1 MKKII
6 TVIVTA
12 LFMAGCS
19 SAPANNNAGT
29 SVQTEQP
36 QQSSLADTLDK
47 ELNFKDFTM
56 YLDSSWENNESDD
69 GSLRITYSEG
79 HEIIAAL
86 AAQNLKVVATEAQ
99 IKNERSRFT
108 NTENVSVQGDRGLS
122 FTFTDNTVDEA
133 YTYEGVTIPT
143 NADTYQI
150 AVVVAKDHEEYDAH
164 EYLQAVLSKITIDPN
179 YKPAQTTPA
188 ASDNKMDLSYEI
200 TDIYENIYDNPYV
213 GKMYDVI
220 IEVTNTGN
228 APLYLDKCTL
238 DYEDNDGHLL
248 QTTSEFSISKAPAI
262 IQPGEKGYFF
272 TNGSTSFDADVS
284 FDDGVKL
291 VPQLK
296 LVKATGELKSYEVTD
311 TTVYNNGYGGVGI
324 KGRVINDTDKE
335 VSLIYITTVYYNAE
349 GHVIGVSYSSLMDVQ
364 PNSKASFDDTG
375 LLNTQMS
382 LDMVADYKVYAAEM
396 YLQF

>member
-6 TVIVTA
+6 TVIAAA
-12 LFMAGCS
+12 LFMTSCS
-19 SAPANNNAGT
+19 SAPANNSET
-29 SVQTEQP
+29 TIQTEQP
-36 QQSSLADTLDK
+36 QQNKLADTLDK
-47 ELNFKDFTM
+47 ELSFKDLTM
-56 YLDSSWENNESDD
+56 YYDSTWEINESNND
-69 GSLRITYSEG
+69 SLGLVYSEG
-79 HEIIAAL
+79 DKNIAGL
-86 AAQNLKVVATEAQ
+86 YIQNLNAVVTEQ
-99 IKNERSRFT
+99 QVKNERS
-108 NTENVSVQGDRGLS
+108 NNPDSESVSIPGDRGLS
-122 FTFTDNTVDEA
+122 FAFTNNTEEET
-133 YTYEGVTIPT
+133 YTLEGVTIPT

-150 AVVVAKDHEEYDAH
+150 AVFVVKDYEEYDAH
-164 EYLQAVLSKITIDPN
+164 EYLQAVMSKITIDPN
-179 YKPAQTTPA
+179 YKPAQTTPV
-188 ASDNKMDLSYEI
+188 ASDNKKELKYEI

-220 IEVTNTGN
+220 IEVTNTGD

-262 IQPGEKGYFF
+262 IQPGEKGYFY

-284 FDDGVKL
+284 FDNGVKL

-311 TTVYNNGYGGVGI
+311 TTVYNNGFGGVGV
-324 KGRVINDTDKE
+324 KGRVVNDTDKE

-349 GHVIGVSYSSLMDVQ
+349 GRVIGVSYSSLMDVQ
-364 PNSKASFDDTG
+364 PNSKTSFDDSG

-382 LDMVADYKVYAAEM
+382 LDKVADYKVYAAEM

>member
-6 TVIVTA
+6 TVIAAA
-12 LFMAGCS
+12 LFMTSCS
-19 SAPANNNAGT
+19 SAPANNSET
-29 SVQTEQP
+29 TIQTEQP
-36 QQSSLADTLDK
+36 QQNKLADTLDK
-47 ELNFKDFTM
+47 ELSFKDLTM
-56 YLDSSWENNESDD
+56 YYDSTWEINESNND
-69 GSLRITYSEG
+69 SLGLVYAEG
-79 HEIIAAL
+79 DKNIAGL
-86 AAQNLKVVATEAQ
+86 YIQNLNAVVTEQ
-99 IKNERSRFT
+99 QVKNERANNPDS
-108 NTENVSVQGDRGLS
+108 ESVSIPGDRGLS
-122 FTFTDNTVDEA
+122 FAFTNNTEEET
-133 YTYEGVTIPT
+133 YTLEGVTIPT

-150 AVVVAKDHEEYDAH
+150 AVFVVKDYEEYDAH
-164 EYLQAVLSKITIDPN
+164 EYLQAVMSKITIDPN

-188 ASDNKMDLSYEI
+188 ASDNKKELKYEI

-220 IEVTNTGN
+220 IEVTNTGD

-262 IQPGEKGYFF
+262 IQPGEKGYFY

-284 FDDGVKL
+284 FDNGVKL

-311 TTVYNNGYGGVGI
+311 TTVYNNGFGGVGV
-324 KGRVINDTDKE
+324 KGRVVNDTDKE

-349 GHVIGVSYSSLMDVQ
+349 GRVIGVSYSSLMDVQ
-364 PNSKASFDDTG
+364 PNSKTSFDDSG

-382 LDMVADYKVYAAEM
+382 LDKVADYKVYAAEM